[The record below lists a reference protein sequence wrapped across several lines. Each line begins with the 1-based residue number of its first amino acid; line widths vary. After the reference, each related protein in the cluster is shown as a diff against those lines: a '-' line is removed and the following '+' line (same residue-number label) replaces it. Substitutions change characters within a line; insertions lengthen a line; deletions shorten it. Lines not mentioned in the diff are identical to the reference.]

1 MEEVKN
7 MSSKVIKI
15 IGIVATI
22 GGMAASLATDWVND
36 KKMDEKIAE
45 KVTEILKNTTETVES

>member
-1 MEEVKN
+1 

-36 KKMDEKIAE
+36 KKMDEKITE
-45 KVTEILKNTTETVES
+45 KVTEILKSTTETVES